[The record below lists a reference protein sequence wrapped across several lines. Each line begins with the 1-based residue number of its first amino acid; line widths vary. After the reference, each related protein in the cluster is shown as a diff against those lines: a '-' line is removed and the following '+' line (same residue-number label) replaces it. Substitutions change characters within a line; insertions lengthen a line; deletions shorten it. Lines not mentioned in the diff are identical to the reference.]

1 MGQALSELH
10 RECFTLLDAA
20 EGLLLPCISR
30 GSRPSTSTAAG
41 ASDQDGTA
49 GAFLSASGLEGPPH
63 DAVAVLAAAAR
74 ARALLA
80 SVDELTG
87 FAALLSQKPSGEAAA
102 TGVGSEG
109 RQREALLHLIRS
121 VTVASA
127 RSREASECAEYL
139 RKWKVAAA
147 ESEREQQQR
156 LLLGVKGGYAGGCG
170 SDGSSSFSSAKVGK
184 AVADRMQLLVRGAV
198 VL

>member
-1 MGQALSELH
+1 M
-10 RECFTLLDAA
+10 
-20 EGLLLPCISR
+20 
-30 GSRPSTSTAAG
+30 
-41 ASDQDGTA
+41 
-49 GAFLSASGLEGPPH
+49 
-63 DAVAVLAAAAR
+63 AVLAAAAR

-147 ESEREQQQR
+147 ESEREQQQQR
-156 LLLGVKGGYAGGCG
+156 LLLGVKGGYAGGSG
-170 SDGSSSFSSAKVGK
+170 SDGSSLFSSAKVGK
-184 AVADRMQLLVRGAV
+184 AVADRMRLLVRGAV
-198 VL
+198 AL

>member
-10 RECFTLLDAA
+10 RECLTLLDAA
-20 EGLLLPCISR
+20 EGLLLPCIAG
-30 GSRPSTSTAAG
+30 GSRPNISTAAG

-49 GAFLSASGLEGPPH
+49 GAYLSAAGEGPPH

-74 ARALLA
+74 ARALLV

-156 LLLGVKGGYAGGCG
+156 LLLGVKGGYAGGSG
-170 SDGSSSFSSAKVGK
+170 SDGLSSFSSAKVGK
-184 AVADRMQLLVRGAV
+184 AVADRMRLLVRGAV
-198 VL
+198 AL

>member
-1 MGQALSELH
+1 M
-10 RECFTLLDAA
+10 
-20 EGLLLPCISR
+20 
-30 GSRPSTSTAAG
+30 
-41 ASDQDGTA
+41 
-49 GAFLSASGLEGPPH
+49 
-63 DAVAVLAAAAR
+63 
-74 ARALLA
+74 
-80 SVDELTG
+80 DELAG
-87 FAALLSQKPSGEAAA
+87 FAGVASQRLSGGAAA

-109 RQREALLHLIRS
+109 RQREALLGLIRS
-121 VTVASA
+121 ATAASA
-127 RSREASECAEYL
+127 RTREAAECAEYL
-139 RKWKVAAA
+139 CKWKVAAA